1 MTLAKE
7 LMVVA
12 AQSMDLPIAEADAA
26 AAQSLLV
33 AEADVQS
40 LQEAQSVEK
49 LLTFV
54 RLRYFR
60 EAGEVKTADGVS
72 VPTFYSNEFLAEDIH
87 TYLPIHMIVDRFAPY
102 HYKSDTR
109 QQLFKVCVLPF
120 RTNT

>member
-1 MTLAKE
+1 
-7 LMVVA
+7 MVVA

-60 EAGEVKTADGVS
+60 EAGEVKTDDGKR
-72 VPTFYSNEFLAEDIH
+72 VPNIL
-87 TYLPIHMIVDRFAPY
+87 
-102 HYKSDTR
+102 
-109 QQLFKVCVLPF
+109 
-120 RTNT
+120 